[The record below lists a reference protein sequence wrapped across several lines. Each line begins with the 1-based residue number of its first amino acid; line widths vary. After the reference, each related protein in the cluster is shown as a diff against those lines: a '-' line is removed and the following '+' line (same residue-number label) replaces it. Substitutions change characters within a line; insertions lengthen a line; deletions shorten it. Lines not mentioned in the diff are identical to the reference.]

1 MDKTFSNRNPLSICL
16 GVYFS
21 QERRKIAPHNK
32 AKDIATELVM
42 GESLYRMIE
51 SGNARIHAKY
61 IPSFIRVF
69 QASNIQLDPFC
80 KLIVAIQFIDSYMEP
95 TNFDYFTTAINTLKT
110 IDSDYKILFNK
121 IVPLMNQINYEDE
134 NFRDTFITRGVID
147 EISYYLS
154 SVTYRSYS
162 KSRVESQKELLN
174 TFLNKIPS
182 IHYHIVESF
191 MTSLEYLPRSFRRYD
206 LWKWEKSNN
215 RKIEKLYAL
224 LFETDYI
231 INEANLSAYP
241 YSYIWEDTFKEG
253 HLLCWSEKSSIELK
267 TKFNNI
273 IRKIAEKKFKENFKE
288 SEYQMVVDKFHF
300 HIINDYETMTRI
312 LKLKDK
318 WKIAWIFELN
328 TGAKVGLRA
337 QQEGSKF
344 FDYISLNMEKTERL
358 YEDLK
363 SLILNN

>member
-1 MDKTFSNRNPLSICL
+1 MEKVQLNRNPLSICL

-21 QERRKIAPHNK
+21 QERKKIAPHNR
-32 AKDIATELVM
+32 AKDVANDLNM
-42 GESLYRMIE
+42 SESLYRMIE

-61 IPSFIRVF
+61 LPNYIRVF
-69 QASNIQLDPFC
+69 QASNIQFDPFC
-80 KLIVAIQFIDSYMEP
+80 KIIIAIQFIDSFMDP
-95 TNFDYFTTAINTLKT
+95 SDSNYFINAINTLKT

-121 IVPLMNQINYEDE
+121 IIPLMNQINYEDE
-134 NFRDTFITRGVID
+134 NFRDTFITRGVIE
-147 EISYYLS
+147 EIGFYLS
-154 SVTYRSYS
+154 SVTYKSYS
-162 KSRVESQKELLN
+162 KSRVESQRDLIN
-174 TFLNKIPS
+174 SFLNRIPS

-224 LFETDYI
+224 LYETDFI
-231 INEANLSAYP
+231 INENNLSAYP

-253 HLLCWSEKSSIELK
+253 HLLCWSDKSSVELK
-267 TKFNNI
+267 TKFSNI
-273 IRKIAEKKFKENFKE
+273 IKKIAEKKFKDNFKE
-288 SEYQMVVDKFHF
+288 SEYLKVVAKFHF
-300 HIINDYETMTRI
+300 HIVKDHETITRI
-312 LKLKDK
+312 LNLKDK

-363 SLILNN
+363 SLTLKK